1 MGLTVAV
8 VTALVTGVAALTL
21 AGWTRSLTDSRSRWL
36 SRWVATPL
44 AALAGAGAAVLAGDQ
59 AELVT
64 FALLGLGC
72 ALLVVVDLA
81 VLRLPD
87 VIVGPLYLVLLGGL
101 TVAAAV
107 SGSWGDL
114 GRAVLGLV
122 VLGLV
127 YLGLALAVPS
137 DLGLGD
143 VKLSGV
149 LGAFLGWLGWSQ
161 LVLGGLAAFVVSA
174 VVALVLVVVRR
185 AGRRSE
191 FPFGPCMVLG
201 AVIGAAW
208 GPAVLPVLR

>member
-36 SRWVATPL
+36 SRWVAAPL

-208 GPAVLPVLR
+208 GPALLPVLA